1 MKRNCSFKAS
11 TLIDLT
17 LENILKKFR
26 IPLIDIIPLKGD
38 GSERKF
44 FRIIL
49 QKGTV
54 ILILP
59 QAGEL
64 GKKEAY
70 SYYKIGKYLKE
81 NQIPVPEI
89 FDYDEELGLLFV
101 EDLGDLRLYDIVES
115 DIKTYYYKKAIEN
128 LVKFQGLI
136 KHFDPSWSYDLIT
149 YDLQFLWEKEVL
161 YFKEWYVERYKNEA
175 LFYDYLNEL
184 KICLQH
190 SLNFKHRVLLHRD
203 YQSKNLMIKKG
214 KIYIIDFQGT
224 RIGPPWYDLA
234 SLLYDPY
241 LKDWDLD
248 IDKFLDYYIEL
259 SGYAKTIVIIQVY
272 YFAVIRLMQALAAY
286 VKLSYMGKDWF
297 KNYIKFAES
306 KLIKILNSYKL
317 EEPLRGLLKF
327 ID

>member
-175 LFYDYLNEL
+175 LFYDYLNEI

-190 SLNFKHRVLLHRD
+190 SLNFKHKVLLHRD

-259 SGYAKTIVIIQVY
+259 SGYDETSVISQVY
-272 YFAVIRLMQALAAY
+272 YFAVVRLMQALAAY

>member
-101 EDLGDLRLYDIVES
+101 EDLGDLRLYDIVDS

-175 LFYDYLNEL
+175 LFYDYLNEI

-190 SLNFKHRVLLHRD
+190 SLNFKHKVLLHRD

-259 SGYAKTIVIIQVY
+259 SGYDETSVISQVY
-272 YFAVIRLMQALAAY
+272 YFAVVRLMQALAAY

>member
-1 MKRNCSFKAS
+1 M
-11 TLIDLT
+11 DLT
-17 LENILKKFR
+17 LENILKNFR
-26 IPLIDIIPLKGD
+26 ISPIDIIPLKGD

-49 QKGTV
+49 TKGTV

-59 QAGEL
+59 QEGEL

-70 SYYKIGKYLKE
+70 SYYKIGKFLKE

-89 FDYDEELGLLFV
+89 LDYDEELGLLLV
-101 EDLGDLRLYDIVES
+101 EDLGDLRLYDILDN
-115 DIKTYYYKKAIEN
+115 DIKKYYYKKAIEN

-136 KHFDPSWSYDLIT
+136 KHFDPSWSYDSIT

-175 LFYDYLNEL
+175 LPYDYLNEL
-184 KICLQH
+184 KTSLQD
-190 SLNFKHRVLLHRD
+190 SLNFKYKVLLHRD
-203 YQSKNLMIKKG
+203 YQSKNLMINKG
-214 KIYIIDFQGT
+214 KIYIIDFQGL

-241 LKDWDLD
+241 LKGWDLD

-259 SGYAKTIVIIQVY
+259 SGYDETIATNQVY
-272 YFAVIRLMQALAAY
+272 YFAVVRLMQAIAAY

-297 KNYIKFAES
+297 RNYINFGKL
-306 KLIKILNSYKL
+306 KLIKILNSYKF
-317 EEPLRGLLKF
+317 EEPLKGLLKF

>member
-1 MKRNCSFKAS
+1 M
-11 TLIDLT
+11 DLT

-26 IPLIDIIPLKGD
+26 ISPIDIIPLKGD

-49 QKGTV
+49 QKGSV
-54 ILILP
+54 VLILP

-70 SYYKIGKYLKE
+70 SYFKIGKFLKE
-81 NQIPVPEI
+81 NLIPVPEI
-89 FDYDEELGLLFV
+89 LDYDEELGLLLV
-101 EDLGDLRLYDIVES
+101 EDLGDLRLYDILES
-115 DIKTYYYKKAIEN
+115 DIKKYYYRKAIEN
-128 LVKFQGLI
+128 LVKFQALI
-136 KHFDPSWSYDLIT
+136 KHFDPSWSYDSIT

-161 YFKEWYVERYKNEA
+161 YFKEWYVERYKNKF
-175 LFYDYLNEL
+175 LSYDYLNEL
-184 KICLQH
+184 KFCLQH
-190 SLNFKHRVLLHRD
+190 SLDFKYKVLLHRD

-241 LKDWDLD
+241 LKGWDLN
-248 IDKFLDYYIEL
+248 IDKFLNYYIEL
-259 SGYAKTIVIIQVY
+259 SGYDEIMVRNQVY

-286 VKLSYMGKDWF
+286 VKLGYMGKDWF
-297 KNYIKFAES
+297 RNYIKFAES
-306 KLIKILNSYKL
+306 KLIKILNDYKL
-317 EEPLRGLLKF
+317 EEPLKRLLKF
-327 ID
+327 VS